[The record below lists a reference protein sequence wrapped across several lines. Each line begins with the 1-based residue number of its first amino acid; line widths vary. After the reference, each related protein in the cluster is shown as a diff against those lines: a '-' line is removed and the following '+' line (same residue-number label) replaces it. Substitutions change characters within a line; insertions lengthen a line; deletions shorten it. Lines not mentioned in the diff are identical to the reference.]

1 MHICVTGGAGFIG
14 GHLCR
19 RLLNDGH
26 RVTAI
31 DNFDPF
37 YPRTMKEEGIE
48 SFPRERFTL
57 IETNICNTDAILHA
71 LHARDVD
78 AIVHLA
84 ARAGVR
90 PSIEAPM
97 AYEETNVGGTQSM
110 LEVAQEHD
118 IDTFIY
124 GSSSSVYGNNDKVPF
139 AEADPVREP
148 ISPYAATK
156 RSGELLAHTFHH
168 LYDIHVHCL
177 RFFTVYGPR
186 QRPDLAIHKFARQ
199 LLTDQP
205 ITMYGDGTSSR
216 DYTYVADI
224 VDGIVRSLRRAK
236 GLDNPEYEI
245 INLGGSETTQL
256 KDLIS
261 GIAEAMEITPE
272 IDQLPTQPGDVE
284 RTYADISKAQE
295 LLDWAPETPINEG
308 LQKFADWVKAYYA
321 DRPVLEV

>member
-14 GHLCR
+14 SHLCR

-26 RVTAI
+26 RVVAI

-37 YPRTMKEEGIE
+37 YPRAIKEEGIAD
-48 SFPRERFTL
+48 FTRERFSL
-57 IETNICNTDAILHA
+57 IETNVCNTGTILQA
-71 LHARDVD
+71 LHTRNVD
-78 AIVHLA
+78 AIIHLA
-84 ARAGVR
+84 AKAGVR
-90 PSIEAPM
+90 PSIEAPGS
-97 AYEETNVGGTQSM
+97 YERANVAGTQSM
-110 LEVAQEHD
+110 LEVAQRLD
-118 IDTFIY
+118 VDTFLF
-124 GSSSSVYGNNDKVPF
+124 GSSSSVYGNNEKVPF
-139 AEADPVREP
+139 AEDDPVREP

-168 LYDIHVHCL
+168 LYDMTVHCL

-205 ITMYGDGTSSR
+205 ITMYGDGTSRR
-216 DYTYVADI
+216 DYTYVDDI
-224 VDGIVRSLRRAK
+224 VDGVLRSMQRAK
-236 GLDNPEYEI
+236 SLDAPEYEI

-261 GIAEAMEITPE
+261 GIADAMGVIPE
-272 IDQLPTQPGDVE
+272 VKQLPEQPGDVE
-284 RTYADISKAQE
+284 RTYADISKAKR
-295 LLDWAPETPINEG
+295 LLEWAPETSIEDG
-308 LQKFADWVKAYYA
+308 LRRFADWVKAYYA